1 MYKNASGSTRRQTV
15 NVCKHSFEFEVNES
29 ILSEYSHKYTVDS
42 FAQMASEVGLGV
54 KNVWTDA
61 NGMFAVMYL

>member
-1 MYKNASGSTRRQTV
+1 M
-15 NVCKHSFEFEVNES
+15 NES

-42 FAQMASEVGLGV
+42 FELMTSEVGLGV